1 MNAQVFF
8 VENIAQTIRMEVTF
22 DSLCSALITSITT
35 FYTNFE
41 KRKAMFDASDRIQ
54 EYMAKKGFV
63 NVACTIVK
71 DVVSDIEVLKNMPNL
86 KKNSIEVL
94 NLLRCTD
101 KLNMYMKGNFE
112 ALWKMEKEDCVNIG
126 EKYPGLSV

>member
-1 MNAQVFF
+1 M
-8 VENIAQTIRMEVTF
+8 
-22 DSLCSALITSITT
+22 
-35 FYTNFE
+35 FE
-41 KRKAMFDASDRIQ
+41 ASDRIQ

-63 NVACTIVK
+63 NVACNIVK
-71 DVVSDIEVLKNMPNL
+71 DVVNDIEVLKNMPNL
-86 KKNSIEVL
+86 KKNSLEVL

-112 ALWKMEKEDCVNIG
+112 ALWKMEKEDYVNIG

>member
-1 MNAQVFF
+1 
-8 VENIAQTIRMEVTF
+8 MEVTF
-22 DSLCSALITSITT
+22 DILCDTLIMSIAT

-41 KRKAMFDASDRIQ
+41 KKKEMFDASDKIQ

-63 NVACTIVK
+63 NIACNIVK
-71 DVVSDIEVLKNMPNL
+71 DVVSDIEVLKNIPNL
-86 KKNSIEVL
+86 KKNSFEVL

-101 KLNMYMKGNFE
+101 KLNFYMKGNFE
-112 ALWKMEKEDCVNIG
+112 ALWKMEKKDHVNFG